1 MVYVSFGSIGRLS
14 PPQMAD
20 LARTLETSGR
30 NFMWVIKGSDGHP
43 EEFKEEPVMER
54 RMVVRGWALQVTI
67 LSHGAV
73 GGFITHCGWNSTL
86 EGVCVG
92 VPMVV
97 WPLFAEQFLNEKLVV
112 DVLRVGVR
120 VGVERP
126 SGLVEGEA
134 IEKAL
139 EEVME
144 GGEEGV
150 LRRMR
155 ARELGEMARMAV
167 EVGGSSYVNM
177 TRLIE
182 YVSEYIQVYG
192 KEAEEDYLLLSFT
205 REVPP

>member
-14 PPQMAD
+14 PPHTAD
-20 LARTLETSGR
+20 LARALEALDC
-30 NFMWVIKGSDGHP
+30 NFMWVDHQR
-43 EEFKEEPVMER
+43 ER
-54 RMVVRGWALQVTI
+54 RAPGGVQRRAGHGEADGRARVTI

-112 DVLRVGVR
+112 DVLRVGMR

-126 SGLVEGEA
+126 GGLVEGEA

-167 EVGGSSYVNM
+167 EVGGRGGGFFVCQHDE
-177 TRLIE
+177 I
-182 YVSEYIQVYG
+182 
-192 KEAEEDYLLLSFT
+192 D
-205 REVPP
+205 